1 METFLV
7 AGAAGFIGANF
18 VRAVLRQEGRAVVA
32 LDRLTYAGHR
42 ESLGGLP
49 ETPRFRFVEGDL
61 ADRELLL
68 RLLREH
74 RPRYLVNLAAE
85 SHVDR
90 SIDGPS
96 AFLHSNTVA
105 VFEMLE
111 AVRTWLRE
119 LPGAARRRFRLLHV
133 STDEV
138 YGDAGSGPPF
148 REDTPAAP
156 RSPYSATKAAGDHL
170 VGAWHATYGL
180 PALVTRCSNNYGPF
194 QFPEKLIPL
203 ALLNALEGRALP
215 LYGDGLQVRDWIFV
229 EDHCEALLAVLERA
243 EPGARY
249 NVGARAEHTNLE
261 VVELLCRLLEER
273 VPAARSEPL
282 RRKGIASYRSL
293 IRFVEDRPGHDRR
306 YAIDPGR
313 IERELGWRPRHD
325 LAAGLARTVDW
336 YLAHR
341 SWCEAV
347 QGAYRRERLGL
358 AGAAGPIPGEP

>member
-18 VRAVLRQEGRAVVA
+18 VRAVLRREDRAVVA

-42 ESLGGLP
+42 ESLSGIPPG
-49 ETPRFRFVEGDL
+49 PRFRLVEGDL
-61 ADRELLL
+61 ADRDLVLG
-68 RLLREH
+68 LLREH

-90 SIDGPS
+90 SIDGPA
-96 AFLHSNTVA
+96 AFVHSNTVA

-111 AVRTWLRE
+111 AVRSHLAG
-119 LPGAARRRFRLLHV
+119 LPESARRRFRLLQV

-138 YGDAGSGPPF
+138 YGDARGGPPF
-148 REDTPAAP
+148 REETPVAP

-170 VGAWHATYGL
+170 VQAWHATYGL
-180 PALVTRCSNNYGPF
+180 PVLLTRCSNNYGPF

-203 ALLNALEGRALP
+203 ALLNALEGRPLP
-215 LYGDGLQVRDWIFV
+215 IYGDGLQVRDWIFV
-229 EDHCEALLAVLERA
+229 EDHCEALLTVLERA
-243 EPGARY
+243 EPGSRY
-249 NVGARAEHTNLE
+249 NIGAREERTNLE
-261 VVELLCRLLEER
+261 MVELLCRVLEER
-273 VPAARSEPL
+273 LPAADCEAL
-282 RRKGIASYRSL
+282 RRQGLSSYRSL
-293 IRFVEDRPGHDRR
+293 IRFVTDRPGHDRR

-325 LAAGLARTVDW
+325 LPSGLARTVDW

-341 SWCEAV
+341 AWCESV
-347 QGAYRRERLGL
+347 QGSYRRERLGL
-358 AGAAGPIPGEP
+358 AGGAGRGPG